1 MAIHSIGPGT
11 RIMITIIWRYAF
23 DEIDWAN
30 LCARFGDFALDP
42 SFAVNEII
50 FWNRKLRSR
59 RRQRIAT
66 NMAVS
71 VVKWIESYQRLIV
84 WI

>member
-11 RIMITIIWRYAF
+11 WIMITIIWRYAF

-50 FWNRKLRSR
+50 F
-59 RRQRIAT
+59 
-66 NMAVS
+66 
-71 VVKWIESYQRLIV
+71 
-84 WI
+84 